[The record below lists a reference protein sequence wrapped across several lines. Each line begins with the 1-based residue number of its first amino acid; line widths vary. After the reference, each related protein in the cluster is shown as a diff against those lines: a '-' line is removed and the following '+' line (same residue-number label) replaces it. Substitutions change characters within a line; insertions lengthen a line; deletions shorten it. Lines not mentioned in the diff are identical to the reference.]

1 MPRAILVIAN
11 PIAGGGRARTVAPA
25 LQQQLQ
31 RRGLAAEVY
40 FTRGAGDGRARAA
53 AAGSEPWAGIVA
65 VGGDGTVNEVLN
77 GMPDPSRPLG
87 VLPLGTA
94 NVLAIELRLPRAP
107 QALAELVAADRTR
120 PLAIG
125 LAGERR
131 FLLFC
136 GVGVDGAVCD
146 HMQQRNSSARGKRKW
161 IGPILAVVRRWP
173 QFALRAT
180 FADGDVLDDL
190 SSVLVTRVRN
200 YGGLLQLV
208 PDIDVGDG
216 QLHALCFRGRSR
228 LWWMSQG
235 LRGALR
241 LMRPTPRLVVKATAA
256 LRIDGD
262 APFQIDGD
270 FVGRGPVTVSLAPQ
284 CANVFAP

>member
-11 PIAGGGRARTVAPA
+11 PIAGGGRARTMAPA
-25 LQQQLQ
+25 LQQHLQ
-31 RRGLAAEVY
+31 RRGLAAEVH

-94 NVLAIELRLPRAP
+94 NVLAVDLRLPRAP
-107 QALAELVAADRTR
+107 AALAELIAAARTR

-125 LAGERR
+125 HAGDRR

-136 GVGVDGAVCD
+136 GVGVDGAVCER
-146 HMQQRNSSARGKRKW
+146 MQQHSSAALGKRKW

-200 YGGLLQLV
+200 YGGLLSLV
-208 PDIDVGDG
+208 PSIDAGDG
-216 QLHALCFRGRSR
+216 LLHALCFRGRSR
-228 LWWMSQG
+228 LWWMGQG

-241 LMRPTPRLVVKATAA
+241 LMRPSRHLVVKATTAV
-256 LRIDGD
+256 RIDGD
-262 APFQIDGD
+262 APFQLDGD
-270 FVGRGPVTVSLAPQ
+270 FVGRSPVEVALAPQ